1 MSENQTA
8 QMNLREPDRTDW
20 DNYNTGGSAY
30 SAPPPAL
37 GPDGKPIVYRG
48 TVGEAKETAPD
59 EELLNYLLDPIR
71 ITDAAY
77 AGKEI
82 RFTRASVKPFKR
94 KGEPMK
100 GNPSKLGNFLRSA
113 GLQAK
118 PQTNSEW
125 RAAVAA
131 AKSKPISFT
140 IDWEA
145 YNKDTG
151 ESVKGYLSFPEDPE
165 RPGSAE
171 VDPQERRHDH
181 RARCEGQ
188 RHGDAD
194 GGERGPLRQRTPA
207 LLRRC
212 HAAGGEVMQ
221 RPAACCGGPTG

>member
-20 DNYNTGGSAY
+20 DNYNTGGSSY
-30 SAPPPAL
+30 SAPPPAM

-48 TVGEAKETAPD
+48 TVGEAKETTPD

-94 KGEPMK
+94 NGEPMK

-165 RPGSAE
+165 RPGQRKSILKKGDMIIERDAKGNVTGTRTVESE
-171 VDPQERRHDH
+171 VLFAN
-181 RARCEGQ
+181 ARL
-188 RHGDAD
+188 RYFVDA
-194 GGERGPLRQRTPA
+194 TPRVA
-207 LLRRC
+207 K
-212 HAAGGEVMQ
+212 
-221 RPAACCGGPTG
+221 

>member
-165 RPGSAE
+165 RPGQRKSILKKGDMIIERDAKGNVTGTRTVESE
-171 VDPQERRHDH
+171 VLFAN
-181 RARCEGQ
+181 ARL
-188 RHGDAD
+188 RYFVDA
-194 GGERGPLRQRTPA
+194 TPRVA
-207 LLRRC
+207 K
-212 HAAGGEVMQ
+212 
-221 RPAACCGGPTG
+221 